1 MNNTRRTFI
10 KQIGMATAGTLVAT
24 QAVQAFQRKG
34 SAPAQGS
41 FPFGIQLWTVKED
54 MYKDAQATLR
64 QLASFGYKQ
73 IESFEG
79 DNGIYWGMR
88 NKDFAAFL
96 KGVGMSLVSAH
107 CDINT
112 NFERKANEAAAIGLK
127 YLICPA
133 IGPQKTLEEY
143 RKYAVK
149 FNGLGEVCRKAGI
162 RFAYHNH
169 DYSFKPLEG
178 NLGQNILMEYTD
190 PALVDFELD
199 MYWASYA
206 SIDPVKFLEQYPG
219 RVKLCHVK
227 DLSKGKMSNGNYESV
242 ELGKG
247 SINYPAVLKDAK
259 NAGMQYFI
267 VEQEYFEGTTPL
279 GSSKANAAYLKK
291 LKLT

>member
-1 MNNTRRTFI
+1 
-10 KQIGMATAGTLVAT
+10 MATAGTLVASK
-24 QAVQAFQRKG
+24 AALAFQRKG
-34 SAPAQGS
+34 AAPAQGS

-64 QLASFGYKQ
+64 QLASFGYKH

-79 DNGIYWGMR
+79 DNGMYWGMSS
-88 NKDFAAFL
+88 KDFAAFL
-96 KGVGMSLVSAH
+96 KGLGMSLVSSH
-107 CDINT
+107 CDINS
-112 NFERKANEAAAIGLK
+112 NFERKAAEAAAIGVK
-127 YLICPA
+127 YLICPS
-133 IGPQKTLEEY
+133 IGPQKTLEEFK
-143 RKYAVK
+143 KYAEK
-149 FNGLGEVCRKAGI
+149 FNTLGEICRKAGT

-178 NLGQNILMEYTD
+178 NLGQNIMIEYTD

-206 SIDPVKFLEQYPG
+206 SIDPVKYLKQHPG
-219 RVKLCHVK
+219 RIKLCHVK
-227 DLSKGKMSNGNYESV
+227 DMSKEKMSNGNYESV

-259 NAGMQYFI
+259 AAGMEYFI

-279 GSSKANAAYLKK
+279 GSSKANAAYMKK
-291 LKLT
+291 IKLT